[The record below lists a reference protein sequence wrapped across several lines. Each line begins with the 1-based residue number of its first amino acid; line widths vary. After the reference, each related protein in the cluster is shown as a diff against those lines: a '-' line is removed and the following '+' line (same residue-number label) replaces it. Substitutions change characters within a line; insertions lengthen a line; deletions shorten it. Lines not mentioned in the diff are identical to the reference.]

1 MKKFLSLVLMA
12 AMLLCALP
20 LAATAEAPTV
30 LTIGSVRSMTNN
42 FFE

>member
-20 LAATAEAPTV
+20 LLVWGEEA
-30 LTIGSVRSMTNN
+30 LHWKFSQRRG
-42 FFE
+42 